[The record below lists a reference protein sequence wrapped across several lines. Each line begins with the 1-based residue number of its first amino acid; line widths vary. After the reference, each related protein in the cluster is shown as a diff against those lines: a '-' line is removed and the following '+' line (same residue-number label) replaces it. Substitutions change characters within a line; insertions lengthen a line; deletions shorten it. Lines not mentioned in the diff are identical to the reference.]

1 MSGKEK
7 GKQMHDGKT
16 SAIEKLQNLRS
27 YFVHK
32 IHFTCLERAIDI
44 KINTLPRVLYSC
56 LALHKQFELQK
67 QIIPEQGLSYKRFV
81 IQKSFE

>member
-1 MSGKEK
+1 MTETLVTLFKKLKEVFNKNISNIMSGKEK

-56 LALHKQFELQK
+56 LALHK
-67 QIIPEQGLSYKRFV
+67 
-81 IQKSFE
+81 